1 MMYNHTCD
9 IAEEMGIDDRWVRTC
24 PPGVRSCFWAEARY
38 DKQGIF
44 VSCNCNS
51 FIFLQ
56 LILAYKNQI

>member
-44 VSCNCNS
+44 VSCSCNS
-51 FIFLQ
+51 FISFTV
-56 LILAYKNQI
+56 